1 MAGFC
6 LKKAIISPSSEADVA
21 QLVESQIV
29 ILVVAGSSPVVR
41 PKLLISSLEELFS
54 IRVFRMKKF
63 DFYQILFGILLSA
76 IVVYFMLRPSASQSA
91 PIYSIPTVQVGNVIW
106 DQTEMNIGE
115 VKSFASSTGFVSSAE
130 RKGGGL
136 SYEAG
141 FVQKPGW
148 TWRTPYG
155 VSAGDLEPAVH
166 LNQKEAES
174 ICRYYGKRLPTDAEW
189 VSAAFV
195 EQRTNPPAGFL
206 RGQRYPYP
214 GGSNPTVSHCLSG
227 CGNYQGIAPSGAL
240 NRGTG
245 HVTTRTTKPGVN
257 GLYDMGGN
265 VWEWTAT
272 ERNGGYITRGASW
285 WYGPER
291 QQESDVESK
300 SGDISV
306 VYIGFRC
313 VADAVKQ

>member
-1 MAGFC
+1 
-6 LKKAIISPSSEADVA
+6 
-21 QLVESQIV
+21 
-29 ILVVAGSSPVVR
+29 
-41 PKLLISSLEELFS
+41 
-54 IRVFRMKKF
+54 MKKF
-63 DFYQILFGILLSA
+63 DIYQILFGLVLSVIA
-76 IVVYFMLRPSASQSA
+76 LFFMLRPAPSQGA
-91 PIYSIPTVQVGNVIW
+91 PSSSIPKVQIGHLIW
-106 DQTEMNIGE
+106 DQTEMNIAD
-115 VKSFASSTGFVSSAE
+115 VKAFATSTGFVSAAE
-130 RKGGGL
+130 KKGGGL
-136 SYEAG
+136 SYESG

-155 VSAGDLEPAVH
+155 VPAQDGEPAVH

-174 ICRYYGKRLPTDAEW
+174 ICRYFGKRLPTDAEW
-189 VSAAFV
+189 TNAAFL
-195 EQRTNPPAGFL
+195 EQRARPPVGYVQS
-206 RGQRYPYP
+206 QRYSYP
-214 GGSNPTVSHCLSG
+214 GGSTPTVSHCLNG
-227 CGNYQGIAPSGAL
+227 CGDYKGLAPVGAL

-245 HVTTRTTKPGVN
+245 HVIAGSTKPGVN
-257 GLYDMGGN
+257 GMYDMGGN

-300 SGDISV
+300 PGDIAV